1 MLETIGIIVLL
12 VAGVRWLLGKLAR
25 WPDAGFRAIAMVI
38 GLFLAVGMTVG
49 GIVMLA
55 DPQADIGEGLIF
67 FPWAVAGVVL
77 VVKAAKG

>member
-1 MLETIGIIVLL
+1 MLEVIGIFLLL

-25 WPDAGFRAIAMVI
+25 WPDARFRIIAMVI
-38 GLFLAVGMTVG
+38 GPFLAVGMTVG

-55 DPQADIGEGLIF
+55 DPKADIGEGLIF
-67 FPWAVAGVVL
+67 IPWAVAGLVL